1 MAVKFARFWISSLCL
16 GASLAAHAGP
26 EFKFSTEEAKD
37 AQNRQQEAAAK
48 AESVQKL
55 VSVPCRQQLKNR
67 KILLLIAEQ
76 NSTDQWDADQTR
88 YVSLFHIID
97 SRLKALGLRTY
108 TQEQIRAQVAQAEVE
123 AYFKNDPDAALAAS
137 RKLGADYLIKGE
149 ITSRSG
155 VNPVTRI
162 DEVSVNIELT
172 LESAQGRTLSEVEAH
187 ADSYSGSDT
196 MRTAA
201 AIVREHADELV
212 AQLYNDYCGKA
223 GGGGRAKP
231 AGKSAAQVTA
241 PTAAPAAAAPDTPAA
256 DEPAAANE

>member
-16 GASLAAHAGP
+16 GASVAAYAGP
-26 EFKFSTEEAKD
+26 DFKFSTEAAKD
-37 AQNRQQEAAAK
+37 EESQQLETAAK

-67 KILLLIAEQ
+67 KILLLIAER
-76 NSTDQWDADQTR
+76 STTDQWDADQTR

-108 TQEQIRAQVAQAEVE
+108 TQEQIRAQVAQAEVD

-137 RKLGADYLIKGE
+137 HKLGADYLIKGE
-149 ITSRSG
+149 ISNRSG

-162 DEVSVNIELT
+162 DEVSVNIELA

-212 AQLYNDYCGKA
+212 AQLYNDYCSKA
-223 GGGGRAKP
+223 GGRERGRPAGKP
-231 AGKSAAQVTA
+231 AGEPAGKA
-241 PTAAPAAAAPDTPAA
+241 AAPAAGAAVTDAPAS
-256 DEPAAANE
+256 AAE